1 MTQAMQFVAPEETA
15 RAHFYALI
23 ARLFYAPP
31 DAQLIAEM
39 LQAEAIAD
47 PGSELDEHWRAM
59 LAACRNAFPAV
70 LEQEHTD
77 LFIGT
82 GKAEITPYLSHYV
95 LRHPGDTPL
104 VALRRQLLEWD
115 MARQEGAHEYEDH
128 ISAVCETMRFVIAV
142 QQRPLHEQKAFFERF
157 LYPGA
162 TAFCAAVTASQKA
175 RFYAPVARFAQAFF
189 DIEKSAFEMDG

>member
-1 MTQAMQFVAPEETA
+1 MQFVAPEETA
-15 RAHFYALI
+15 RANFYGLI

-31 DAQLIAEM
+31 DPQLIAEM
-39 LQAEAIAD
+39 LQAEAVAE
-47 PGSELDEHWRAM
+47 PGSELDEHWRAVVE
-59 LAACRNAFPAV
+59 AGRNALPAL

-82 GKAEITPYLSHYV
+82 GKAEVTPYLSHYV

-128 ISAVCETMRFVIAV
+128 VSAVCEAMRYVIAV
-142 QQRPLHEQKAFFERF
+142 QQRGLEEQKRFFGRF
-157 LYPGA
+157 VYPGA
-162 TAFCAAVTASQKA
+162 TAFCAAVTASPKA
-175 RFYAPVARFAQAFF
+175 RFYVPVARFARAFLE
-189 DIEKSAFEMDG
+189 IEKSAFEIGESAG